1 MWKIDSKDKHIHKK
15 TSMIK
20 YKYNNRA
27 TLLNSGKEGKEKRMI
42 EHQEKHKI
50 CEYRGMCI
58 ESC

>member
-1 MWKIDSKDKHIHKK
+1 
-15 TSMIK
+15 MIK